1 MTGNPKKNEGFAW
14 RLLGLLSFILK
25 FSNIKYSSILL
36 KDFFFSQCAP
46 VLEKIDCNR
55 MPSIAENA
63 ECFKDSYSMPITEV
77 KKKPPR
83 IQCQSPAVI
92 SGNYSFFFFF

>member
-36 KDFFFSQCAP
+36 KDFFFSSVHQC
-46 VLEKIDCNR
+46 
-55 MPSIAENA
+55 
-63 ECFKDSYSMPITEV
+63 
-77 KKKPPR
+77 
-83 IQCQSPAVI
+83 
-92 SGNYSFFFFF
+92 